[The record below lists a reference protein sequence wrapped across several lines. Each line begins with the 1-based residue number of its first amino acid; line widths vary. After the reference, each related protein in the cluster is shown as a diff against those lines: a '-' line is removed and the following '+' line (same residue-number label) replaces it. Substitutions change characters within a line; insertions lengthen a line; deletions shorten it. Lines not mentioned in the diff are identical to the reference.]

1 VVDLSFW
8 RAIAW
13 DFPLR
18 EAGSYKLGF
27 MSLRTRVVIAI
38 ALVLLLGSVAGVGV
52 AGWQAKWALRA
63 ELAAALAG
71 ARQTVASAYEDLPRS
86 DHPARDLR
94 QLVATFDGNLHL
106 EATLVDDRGDLIY
119 ASRVS
124 PALLAPR
131 WFRELLGDTLPD
143 AHIPAPVPGQGTIIL
158 RLLFANDVGALWR
171 EFVDL
176 VAVLA
181 ISWIVGSI
189 TVWLAVGRAL
199 KPLSSFS
206 DAFIRIGAGDYAAR
220 VPEKGPVELVRLGH
234 GVNVMARSLMVMRQ
248 QNRALEEQLR
258 TLQDE
263 ERADLA
269 RDLHDEIG
277 PHLFAVNVDAATA
290 RRMIG
295 AGEIEPA
302 LDRLS
307 AIQQGAAHMQGLV
320 RDILGRLRP
329 TELIDLG
336 LAGAVDELV
345 AFWRGRHPI
354 IKFEVS
360 LPPDETVAT
369 ALRETIY
376 RVIQEGLNNAVR
388 HGRPTCIAV
397 SVTPGDRHWVT
408 VRVVDDGA
416 PPDRPDG
423 AGYGLIGMRER
434 VEGAGGVL
442 TIERGQNGGWTV
454 EARFPSEDG
463 EERSGS

>member
-1 VVDLSFW
+1 
-8 RAIAW
+8 
-13 DFPLR
+13 
-18 EAGSYKLGF
+18 
-27 MSLRTRVVIAI
+27 MSLRIRVVVAI
-38 ALVLLLGSVAGVGV
+38 ALVLLLGSVAGVGL
-52 AGWQAKWALRA
+52 AGWQAKWALRE

-106 EATLVDDRGDLIY
+106 KASLVDAKGAVVF
-119 ASRVS
+119 ASRAA
-124 PALLAPR
+124 PASDAPG
-131 WFRELLGDTLPD
+131 WFRDLLGDSLPD
-143 AHIPAPVPGQGTIIL
+143 AHIPAPVPGQGTIVL
-158 RLLFANDVGALWR
+158 RLVFANDVGALWR

-176 VAVLA
+176 AAVLA
-181 ISWIVGSI
+181 ASWLLGSLV
-189 TVWLAVGRAL
+189 VWLAVGRAL
-199 KPLSSFS
+199 RPLSSFS
-206 DAFIRIGAGDYAAR
+206 EAFARIGAGDYGAS
-220 VPEKGPVELVRLGH
+220 VPETGPVELVRLGH
-234 GVNVMARSLMVMRQ
+234 GVNDMARSLMVMRGR
-248 QNRALEEQLR
+248 NRALEEQLR

-295 AGEIEPA
+295 EGQAEPA

-307 AIQQGAAHMQGLV
+307 AIQQGVAHMQGLV

-336 LAGAVDELV
+336 LAAAVDDLV
-345 AFWRGRHPI
+345 AFWRGRHPAI
-354 IKFEVS
+354 RFEVS
-360 LPPDETVAT
+360 LPPDETIT
-369 ALRETIY
+369 PALRETIY
-376 RVIQEGLNNAVR
+376 RVIQESLNNAVR
-388 HGRPTCIAV
+388 HGRPTRVGVAV
-397 SVTPGDRHWVT
+397 SHEASSWITARIS
-408 VRVVDDGA
+408 DDGA

-434 VEGAGGVL
+434 VNAADGVL
-442 TIERGQNGGWTV
+442 TILKGQAGGWTV
-454 EARFPSEDG
+454 QARFPCGDG

>member
-1 VVDLSFW
+1 
-8 RAIAW
+8 
-13 DFPLR
+13 
-18 EAGSYKLGF
+18 

-38 ALVLLLGSVAGVGV
+38 ALVLLLGSVAGVGL

-106 EATLVDDRGDLIY
+106 QATLVDARGDVIF
-119 ASRVS
+119 ASRAS
-124 PALLAPR
+124 PALGAPR
-131 WFRELLGDTLPD
+131 WFRDLLGDSLPD
-143 AHIPAPVPGQGTIIL
+143 AHISAPSPAQGTIVL

-176 VAVLA
+176 AGVLA
-181 ISWIVGSI
+181 VSWLLGSI

-199 KPLSSFS
+199 KPLASFS
-206 DAFIRIGAGDYAAR
+206 DAFVRIGAGDYGAS

-234 GVNVMARSLMVMRQ
+234 GVNDMARSLMVMRR

-290 RRMIG
+290 RRMII
-295 AGEIEPA
+295 AGESGPA

-336 LAGAVDELV
+336 LAAAVDELV
-345 AFWRGRHPI
+345 AFWRGRNPAI
-354 IKFEVS
+354 GFQIS
-360 LPPDETVAT
+360 LPPDEAVAP

-388 HGRPTCIAV
+388 HGRPTRVAV
-397 SVTPGDRHWVT
+397 SVMFDDKPWVT
-408 VRVVDDGA
+408 VRIVDDGA

-434 VEGAGGVL
+434 VEAAGGVL
-442 TIERGQNGGWTV
+442 TIVRGQNGGWTV
-454 EARFPSEDG
+454 LARFPSEDG